1 MSKSIV
7 LTDSFLIVY
16 ISMQALWMLLASAM
30 FAVMGSFVKLAAEHG
45 ASMPQIVLFRGL
57 PSVVLIL
64 IYARA
69 GGLSFVPAAWMPHVW
84 RNLTGVT
91 SMWLGF
97 FAISKLPLATAT
109 SLSYTAPLF
118 IAGWILARGSAR
130 RDPVCIAAVFFG
142 FLGVIAVLRPSI
154 TVEQILPAVLGLA
167 SGALAA
173 VAMMQIREIG
183 RLGEPE
189 WRTVLFFSIVA
200 SASSLV
206 GIAMGSWSWS
216 DWIGWASLFAIG
228 ASGLF
233 GQLALTRA
241 YGLGS
246 ALLNAALQYSTI
258 IFAALIGIGFW
269 GEQIDDLALFGG
281 ICIICAG
288 LMSLW
293 RTISVPSPDQTIHES
308 AASHLPSETDKDPSR

>member
-1 MSKSIV
+1 
-7 LTDSFLIVY
+7 
-16 ISMQALWMLLASAM
+16 MQALWMLLASAM

-45 ASMPQIVLFRGL
+45 AAMPQIVLFRGL
-57 PSVVLIL
+57 PSVVVLV

-69 GGLSFVPAAWMPHVW
+69 GGLSFTPKAWMPHLW
-84 RNLTGVT
+84 RNLTGVS

-97 FAISKLPLATAT
+97 FAIAGLPLATAT

-118 IAGWILARGSAR
+118 IAGWILTKGTAR

-142 FLGVIAVLRPSI
+142 FLGVLAVLRPSI
-154 TVEQILPAVLGLA
+154 TIEQILPAMLGLA

-189 WRTVLFFSIVA
+189 WRTVLFFSVVA
-200 SASSLV
+200 TTSSFI
-206 GIAMGSWSWS
+206 GIALGSWSWS
-216 DWIGWASLFAIG
+216 DWLGWVALFSIGV
-228 ASGLF
+228 SGLL

-269 GEQIDDLALFGG
+269 GERIDELALFGG

-288 LMSLW
+288 LMSVW
-293 RTISVPSPDQTIHES
+293 RTFSAPLPDHTTHEN
-308 AASHLPSETDKDPSR
+308 AASHLPLETDKDPSR

>member
-1 MSKSIV
+1 MV
-7 LTDSFLIVY
+7 LLV
-16 ISMQALWMLLASAM
+16 LW
-30 FAVMGSFVKLAAEHG
+30 
-45 ASMPQIVLFRGL
+45 
-57 PSVVLIL
+57 
-64 IYARA
+64 ARA
-69 GGLSFVPAAWMPHVW
+69 RKLSFKPIAWTPHIW
-84 RNLTGVT
+84 RNVTGVT

-97 FAISKLPLATAT
+97 YAIAHLPLGTAT
-109 SLSYTAPLF
+109 SLNYTAPLF
-118 IAGWILARGSAR
+118 IAGWILAKGSAR

-142 FLGVIAVLRPSI
+142 FLGVLAVLRPSI

-200 SASSLV
+200 TASSFI

-216 DWIGWASLFAIG
+216 DLIGWISLFAIG
-228 ASGLF
+228 GSGLL

-269 GEQIDDLALFGG
+269 GERIDDLALFGG

-288 LMSLW
+288 LMSVW
-293 RTISVPSPDQTIHES
+293 RTISVPSPGQTTHES
-308 AASHLPSETDKDPSR
+308 VASRPPSETGKDQIH

>member
-1 MSKSIV
+1 
-7 LTDSFLIVY
+7 
-16 ISMQALWMLLASAM
+16 MQALWMLLASAM
-30 FAVMGSFVKLAAEHG
+30 FAIMGSFVKLASEH
-45 ASMPQIVLFRGL
+45 AVSMPQIVLFRGL
-57 PSVVLIL
+57 PSVVLLL
-64 IYARA
+64 IYAQA
-69 GGLSFVPAAWMPHVW
+69 GRKSFVPAAWAPHVW

-97 FAISKLPLATAT
+97 WAISKLPLATAT

-118 IAGWILARGSAR
+118 IAGWILTRGTAR

-142 FLGVIAVLRPSI
+142 FLGVLAVLRPSI

-173 VAMMQIREIG
+173 IAMMQIRAIG

-200 SASSLV
+200 STSSLV
-206 GIAMGSWSWS
+206 GIAMGSWGWS
-216 DWIGWASLFAIG
+216 DWIGWVSLFAIG
-228 ASGLF
+228 ATGLL

-269 GEQIDDLALFGG
+269 DEQIDSLALFGG
-281 ICIICAG
+281 ACIIGAG
-288 LMSLW
+288 LLSVW
-293 RTISVPSPDQTIHES
+293 RTVSSASPDQTTRES
-308 AASHLPSETDKDPSR
+308 AASHLPSETGKDPTR

>member
-1 MSKSIV
+1 
-7 LTDSFLIVY
+7 
-16 ISMQALWMLLASAM
+16 MQALWMLLASAM

-57 PSVVLIL
+57 PSVVLL
-64 IYARA
+64 LVYAQTR
-69 GGLSFVPAAWMPHVW
+69 GLSFKPAAWGPHVW

-97 FAISKLPLATAT
+97 FAIAKLPLATAT

-118 IAGWILARGSAR
+118 IAGWILARGGTR
-130 RDPVCIAAVFFG
+130 RDPVCIAAVVFG
-142 FLGVIAVLRPSI
+142 FLGVLAVLRPSI
-154 TVEQILPAVLGLA
+154 TVEQILPALLGLA

-173 VAMMQIREIG
+173 VAMMQIRAIG

-189 WRTVLFFSIVA
+189 WRTVLFFSVVA
-200 SASSLV
+200 SSSSLV

-216 DWIGWASLFAIG
+216 DGIGWLSLFTIG
-228 ASGLF
+228 ATGLL

-269 GEQIDDLALFGG
+269 GESIDDLALFGG

-288 LMSLW
+288 LMSVW
-293 RTISVPSPDQTIHES
+293 RTISVPSPDQTTRES
-308 AASHLPSETDKDPSR
+308 VASHPPSETDKDRFR